1 MGPNT
6 AGAARGAPAVDY
18 DPDETEVSAVEEGG
32 RSWGVGDV
40 LAVTF
45 VAAAFLIAVGYV
57 VAAIIEE
64 VGGQIPTES
73 VKAYT
78 LLLATDWAA
87 PYYALL
93 PIAAVA
99 IAWWMLRRPD
109 GVADVRRLLRARSY
123 AVGAAVMLAVMACA
137 AVGCAIGN
145 FIVYNNPAEVAPAQ
159 LWASEA
165 ERIANAIATL
175 AVCGAGIAAAFLLW
189 GAVRAQLAGPAEE
202 LADPVAE
209 PPGPVVEEVVTG

>member
-1 MGPNT
+1 
-6 AGAARGAPAVDY
+6 VDN
-18 DPDETEVSAVEEGG
+18 DPDEREVSAVEAAG

-64 VGGQIPTES
+64 VGGQIPTAS

-109 GVADVRRLLRARSY
+109 GDADVRRLLRTRSH
-123 AVGAAVMLAVMACA
+123 AVSAAVMLAVMACA

-202 LADPVAE
+202 LTDPVAE
-209 PPGPVVEEVVTG
+209 PPAPVVEEAVTG

>member
-1 MGPNT
+1 
-6 AGAARGAPAVDY
+6 VDN
-18 DPDETEVSAVEEGG
+18 DPDETELSTVEAGG

-64 VGGQIPTES
+64 VGGQIPPMES

-109 GVADVRRLLRARSY
+109 GDADVRLLLRARSH

-165 ERIANAIATL
+165 ERIANAAATL
-175 AVCGAGIAAAFLLW
+175 AVCGAGIAAALMLW
-189 GAVRAQLAGPAEE
+189 GAVRAQLAGPTEE

-209 PPGPVVEEVVTG
+209 PPGPVVEEAVTG